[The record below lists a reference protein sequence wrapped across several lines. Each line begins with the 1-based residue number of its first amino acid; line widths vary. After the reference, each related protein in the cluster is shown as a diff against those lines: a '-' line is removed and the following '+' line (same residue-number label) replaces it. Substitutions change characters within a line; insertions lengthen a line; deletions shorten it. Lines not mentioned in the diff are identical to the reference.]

1 MRDSGDMLALDVSPL
16 AKQDLYVGRCEIE
29 WPK

>member
-1 MRDSGDMLALDVSPL
+1 MRNVEDMLALDVSAL
-16 AKQDLYVGRCEIE
+16 AKQDLEVGRCEIE